1 MLNLRTA
8 AKKRVNSYFA
18 TPKSMYEKFVN
29 KKWDE
34 RAKIHASK
42 QDFIKVTISEWKS
55 LSEQERIQFLSK
67 KAPERPREKTVL
79 DFFRKK
85 NPDKSSPIENNQSN
99 EDFTCSSKSATSSD
113 IRLPNAGEKDCLGRE
128 TFLLDREKAGI
139 KLFLE
144 SFQPELIDDFFAA
157 KDIINDKSFMSA
169 LTALVYKWKKYND
182 LLISYEKGKTR
193 EKEART

>member
-85 NPDKSSPIENNQSN
+85 TLISHHL
-99 EDFTCSSKSATSSD
+99 SK
-113 IRLPNAGEKDCLGRE
+113 
-128 TFLLDREKAGI
+128 
-139 KLFLE
+139 
-144 SFQPELIDDFFAA
+144 
-157 KDIINDKSFMSA
+157 IINLMKILHVHPEVQHPRIFVYQMQEKRIV
-169 LTALVYKWKKYND
+169 LV
-182 LLISYEKGKTR
+182 GKPFS
-193 EKEART
+193 